1 MKNQHLTEC
10 QLSGKALSGLAYFA
24 CWPAFLR
31 KLAVQTDWAKHS
43 ERGGMK
49 RQRGRKR
56 RATSWGY
63 LLSSAQLGRIVLGDK
78 LQSNL
83 DNKCFSTAA

>member
-43 ERGGMK
+43 ERGGSEEVE
-49 RQRGRKR
+49 GREE
-56 RATSWGY
+56 AGDI
-63 LLSSAQLGRIVLGDK
+63 LGLLAQLSSIGPHCFGGQVAEQLG
-78 LQSNL
+78 
-83 DNKCFSTAA
+83 